1 MKYQKDQI
9 LKKCGILAIWAILA
23 IGAVVFFIA
32 SIANN
37 TGAAGIIIPLL
48 MIAYCGF
55 NLWAVSSSLK
65 ETIGQYNSVKASGL
79 LEVLETINPYP
90 AYAEMF
96 SAFKKEKQNKIYE
109 DSQIFLT
116 DTFLGSGNFCILIDG
131 ILDARVIVHKTNGV
145 TEKVELIILYY
156 DGEKTTFDYHRP
168 FGLSGSAA
176 MRECASNLELA
187 LNLIA
192 QKSKLFRKYD
202 CCRL

>member
-1 MKYQKDQI
+1 M
-9 LKKCGILAIWAILA
+9 
-23 IGAVVFFIA
+23 
-32 SIANN
+32 
-37 TGAAGIIIPLL
+37 
-48 MIAYCGF
+48 
-55 NLWAVSSSLK
+55 
-65 ETIGQYNSVKASGL
+65 
-79 LEVLETINPYP
+79 
-90 AYAEMF
+90 
-96 SAFKKEKQNKIYE
+96 
-109 DSQIFLT
+109 
-116 DTFLGSGNFCILIDG
+116 GSGNFSMLLDG

-168 FGLSGSAA
+168 FGLSGSDA